1 MIERSGRIRLLGR
14 MRVVHRLGADTAHAA
29 YGVLAKRASQLMLD
43 GWLLD
48 VDYSNDSVVVVE
60 REGTRAQIEVTE
72 CWEVA
77 CLAARPPS
85 GLSEGEPP
93 VAGEERQAG

>member
-14 MRVVHRLGADTAHAA
+14 MRVVHRLGADSAQAA

-43 GWLLD
+43 GWQLD
-48 VDYSNDSVVVVE
+48 VDYSNDSIVVVE
-60 REGTRAQIEVTE
+60 REGTRSQIEVTE
-72 CWEVA
+72 CWEVE

-85 GLSEGEPP
+85 GLAE
-93 VAGEERQAG
+93 GEERQVG